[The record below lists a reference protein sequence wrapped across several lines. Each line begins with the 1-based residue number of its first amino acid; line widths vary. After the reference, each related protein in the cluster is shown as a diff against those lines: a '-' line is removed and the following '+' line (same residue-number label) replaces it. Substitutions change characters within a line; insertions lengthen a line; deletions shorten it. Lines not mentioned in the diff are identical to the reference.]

1 MLPPLGRKDSRGC
14 GHCEREIVFRSDSSA
29 PAASGLCEEQRLSC
43 KTPVTWIIIIIIII
57 LISIIMVSSAVG
69 LLGMIDDSARTKTS
83 GIKNVC
89 TSAMN
94 SVHKVCSQPEFSWAR
109 ANELLRQVISNQS
122 CNGFASNPHKAGN
135 TTW

>member
-1 MLPPLGRKDSRGC
+1 MLPPLGRKDSRGR

-43 KTPVTWIIIIIIII
+43 KTPVTWIIII
-57 LISIIMVSSAVG
+57 IIMVSSAVG

-94 SVHKVCSQPEFSWAR
+94 SVHKVCSQPEISWAR